1 MKLPMDP
8 ACGFVGSCQ
17 REYAWTIDLHT
28 CHQVHAGGCCRV
40 AMIHESC
47 SILSSAAV
55 LPVGAMR
62 IILASSL
69 YSQLCHHLPARAA
82 SRFSHRMRHAAS
94 QQCESIRVPSRDHSL
109 LGASHFHSIQ
119 QQLWIELHLLVRSCV
134 SLPLPRLFLNQLFS
148 ISRWENEKGNLVGQL
163 DFSNIYI
170 QTCDFIETC

>member
-1 MKLPMDP
+1 MDP
-8 ACGFVGSCQ
+8 ACRFVGSRQ
-17 REYAWTIDLHT
+17 REYVWTIDLHT
-28 CHQVHAGGCCRV
+28 CHQVRAGGCCRV

-82 SRFSHRMRHAAS
+82 SRFSHRMRHADS
-94 QQCESIRVPSRDHSL
+94 QQCESIR
-109 LGASHFHSIQ
+109 
-119 QQLWIELHLLVRSCV
+119 LWIELHLLVRSCV
-134 SLPLPRLFLNQLFS
+134 SLPLTRLFLNQLFS
-148 ISRWENEKGNLVGQL
+148 ISRWENEKGNLVGPL